1 MIFFSAFLMIL
12 LPLLC
17 DYSNSSKY
25 KKFKYIFKIFANSTH
40 TVQYIEHRV
49 CMFSEFYFK

>member
-17 DYSNSSKY
+17 DYSYSSKY

-40 TVQYIEHRV
+40 TVQYIEYV
-49 CMFSEFYFK
+49 CSVNFILNK